1 MSVIWFDKT
10 LSIEKISVLK
20 DYTMGHHLGFEWVE
34 LGPDFLKMRM
44 PVDNRTKQPFGILHG
59 GASCVLAETLG
70 SLGAFFTLDGSKE
83 TAVGLDINA
92 NHIRSVRDGFV
103 TGTAK
108 PIHIGR
114 TTQVWEILIHDEAEK
129 LVCVSRITMAI
140 LKRQD

>member
-1 MSVIWFDKT
+1 MGVIWFDKS
-10 LSIEKISVLK
+10 LSIEKISVLE

-34 LGPDFLKMRM
+34 LGGDFLKMKM

-70 SLGAFFTLDGSKE
+70 SLGAFFTIDGSKE
-83 TAVGLDINA
+83 MAVGLDINA

-114 TTQVWEILIHDEAEK
+114 TTQVWEILIHDDAEK